1 MKLKRTN
8 LFIII
13 APGNAEPCT
22 QRKQYIRQ
30 EEIDAQIETAIKKV
44 VIDERLAEDINL
56 LLEKSYKE
64 MQINTKNKY
73 NYLKQ
78 EKEKLKI
85 RVNKLLEMY
94 LDGDITK
101 EEWHDK
107 KQSFNNQLNI
117 YEKQLKTINLSDKH
131 FIDEGK
137 NIIKL
142 AKTTFDSYKNQSV
155 DEKRKLLH
163 VIFDKFTI
171 ENRTIKF
178 TYRKPFCYFAQCNS
192 QNADNVVDYIKQ
204 CIAS

>member
-1 MKLKRTN
+1 
-8 LFIII
+8 
-13 APGNAEPCT
+13 
-22 QRKQYIRQ
+22 
-30 EEIDAQIETAIKKV
+30 
-44 VIDERLAEDINL
+44 
-56 LLEKSYKE
+56 

-78 EKEKLKI
+78 EKEKLQI
-85 RVNKLLEMY
+85 RVDKLLEMY

-107 KQSFNNQLNI
+107 KQSFNNQLSI
-117 YEKQLKTINLSDKH
+117 YEKQLKRMIICKR

-171 ENRTIKF
+171 ENRTVKF

-192 QNADNVVDYIKQ
+192 QNADNIVDYIKQ